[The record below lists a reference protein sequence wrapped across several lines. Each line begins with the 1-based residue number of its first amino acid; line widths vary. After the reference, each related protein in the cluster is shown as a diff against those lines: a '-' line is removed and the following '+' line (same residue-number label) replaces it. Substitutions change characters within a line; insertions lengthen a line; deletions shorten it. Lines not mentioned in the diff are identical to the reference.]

1 MPPPSPP
8 EPPIFFVDRS
18 LGGKIVPNALASAGW
33 LIERHDDHFGHK
45 TADTAWIQSVG
56 KRGWIILTA
65 DQRIR
70 YNPPEKA
77 ALLASGT
84 HTFLLAGRK
93 DLTGA
98 EMAAAFVAAQ
108 SRIHHVLATRAPPG
122 LFKVYQDGRVELW
135 LTD

>member
-1 MPPPSPP
+1 LPTPLLP
-8 EPPIFFVDRS
+8 EPPVFFVDRS
-18 LGGKIVPNALASAGW
+18 LGGKIVPTSLIAAGW
-33 LIERHDDHFGHK
+33 RIERHDDHFRHN
-45 TADTAWIQSVG
+45 TADTVWISAVG

-93 DLTGA
+93 DHTGV

-108 SRIHHVLATRAPPG
+108 SGILHAIATRKPPA
-122 LFKVYQDGRVELW
+122 LFKVYGDGRVELW
-135 LTD
+135 LTE